1 MPRSLRDRLTAGDFI
16 TAPGVGDALGARLV
30 EQAGFESVYM
40 SGYCVAATLGY
51 PDVGLATLSEMV
63 SQAARICET
72 TSVPVIA
79 DADNGHGNAIN
90 VIRTIREFERAGA
103 SAVHLEDQS
112 LPKKCGHMAGHV
124 LISNQEMCH
133 KVQAAV
139 EARRT
144 SELLIFA
151 RTDAIGV
158 YGMED
163 AIQRG
168 RDFRSAGADGIMIQG
183 PRSLDDLKRYRG
195 EVEGPL
201 MVTVGSWNFHTS
213 TEELKKMGYQIALFP
228 LTTLRRATVAIAD
241 CLADLK
247 RDGAVNHAASNMIS
261 MNDLH
266 DVLGTKQIH
275 EWEQRYS

>member
-1 MPRSLRDRLTAGDFI
+1 MPATLRVRLKVGDFV

-30 EQAGFESVYM
+30 EQAGFDCVYM

-51 PDVGLATLSEMV
+51 PDVGLATLSEMAF
-63 SQAARICET
+63 QAARICD
-72 TSVPVIA
+72 SVTCPVIA

-90 VIRTIREFERAGA
+90 TIRTVRELERAGV
-103 SAVHLEDQS
+103 SAIHLEDQS

-124 LISNQEMCH
+124 LIPSQEMCR

-139 EARRT
+139 EARANDDF
-144 SELLIFA
+144 LVFA

-168 RDFRSAGADGIMIQG
+168 RDYRAAGADGIMVQG
-183 PRSLDDLKRYRG
+183 PRGLDDLKRYRQA
-195 EVEGPL
+195 VDGPL
-201 MVTVGSWNFHTS
+201 MVTVGSWNFHTCVDD
-213 TEELKKMGYQIALFP
+213 LKAMGYQVALFP
-228 LTTLRRATVAIAD
+228 LTTLRRATVAIAG
-241 CLADLK
+241 CLAELK
-247 RDGAVNHAASNMIS
+247 RDGQVDHSASNMIT

-275 EWEQRYS
+275 AWEQRYS